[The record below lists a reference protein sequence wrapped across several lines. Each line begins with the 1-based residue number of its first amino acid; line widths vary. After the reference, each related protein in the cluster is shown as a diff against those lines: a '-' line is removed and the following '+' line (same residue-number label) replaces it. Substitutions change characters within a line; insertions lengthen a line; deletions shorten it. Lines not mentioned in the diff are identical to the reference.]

1 MNAQGPALN
10 GKPTVLTR
18 NYSSSVCDD
27 DTPTLY
33 QEALHA
39 LQRERVP
46 FLVGGAF
53 ALARYT
59 GIERFTKDLDVFVME
74 RDCDHALRALAGIGC
89 RTERTFH
96 HWLAKGIREDG
107 LIDVIYGSGNGV
119 AVVDE
124 DWFTYAQDDHIFDVE
139 VKVCPPEELVWSKAF
154 VVERERYDGADV
166 LHVLRGLGPDLNWTR
181 LIARFGD
188 HWRVLLSYVVL
199 YGFVY
204 PTERHRVPR
213 WVHEDLIGRFAADL
227 DDDFSRGKA
236 CLGTLL
242 SRQQYL
248 PDIDREGF
256 GDGRLIEGVMTPTEI
271 AAWTSAIDEDTH

>member
-1 MNAQGPALN
+1 MNAQGHVLN
-10 GKPTVLTR
+10 GKSTVLTR

-27 DTPTLY
+27 DTPPLY
-33 QEALHA
+33 REALDA
-39 LQRERVP
+39 LRREQVP
-46 FLVGGAF
+46 FLVGGAY

-59 GIERFTKDLDVFVME
+59 GIERFTKDLDIFLME
-74 RDCDHALRALAGIGC
+74 RDCARALDVLATLGC

-96 HWLAKGIREDG
+96 HWLAKGLREDG

-124 DWFTYAQDDHIFDVE
+124 GWFTHAQDDRVCDVD
-139 VKVCPPEELVWSKAF
+139 VQICPPEELVWSKAF
-154 VVERERYDGADV
+154 VLERERYDGADV
-166 LHVLRGLGPDLNWTR
+166 LHVMRGLGPELSWTR

-188 HWRVLLSYVVL
+188 RWRVLLSHVVL

-204 PTERHRVPR
+204 PSERHRIPR
-213 WVHEDLIGRFAADL
+213 WVHEELMARYAADL
-227 DDDFSRGKA
+227 DDDLSRGKA

-256 GDGRLIEGVMTPTEI
+256 GDGRLIEGVMTPSEI
-271 AAWTSAIDEDTH
+271 AAWTAAIDEG